1 MKLLHEYIKEVL
13 EHRFVV
19 EPESQIFCDMDG
31 VLVNFVETIIS
42 MVNRNLAGEEP
53 EGATDSKGYHSNLR
67 KVQNELGVE
76 WRVSNASDLNI
87 KVVRSFMFGAI
98 SINPGPIFASMQPYS
113 DAIDALWPFLN
124 STGHTV
130 NLLTAPVKTTKGECV
145 TCEDGKITWA
155 TQYLHP
161 SPTDII
167 IVPAIR
173 KVEYATTNGIANIL
187 IDDRQSTVNSWN
199 NAGGIAVLHTP
210 SNSGS
215 TIQKLRNMG
224 L

>member
-53 EGATDSKGYHSNLR
+53 
-67 KVQNELGVE
+67 
-76 WRVSNASDLNI
+76 SDLNI